1 MSIQSQDTYLNQ
13 STTLTVIGSGG
24 GGAVSTYSTFT
35 VSSLNALNLTAGNI
49 VSANI
54 SSIFGEFDEVFCSS
68 ISTLG
73 LILDDQILTAVG
85 NELLL
90 NGIPIATTANI
101 STLADWSYDPAIST
115 LNMNS
120 NSSINAS
127 LTSTNVINAGSGRI
141 TNLVC
146 DDISTTTL
154 TVLSTLHVVST
165 ISSVI
170 VDAQAGLFSSINGV
184 QFPGSISSFD
194 VASISALTTSSIN
207 GLSYPPPNSDVSQ
220 WATFPAV
227 STITG
232 GVGATDDLRIAVG
245 RSLGIEASVSTGIVI
260 DRGIDIGGP
269 ASFNVL
275 AKNGSKGAIN
285 LRSDP
290 GFAGLY
296 GEINLTANGGTTPG
310 LIGSGGLI
318 TLTANTPIGTDPTAT
333 SAIKLSAAGINSYA
347 GAVPSFGSLLGYN
360 FIYGTLG
367 VNLCAGLPSVLPN
380 VPGTTYLYGTT
391 GITLGSQTNTGSD
404 ITQSAGGL
412 YTTLV
417 TGYWAG
423 GVFAPQNLVIRG
435 RQIPIY
441 GNSYVQLSNV
451 DVLSFDSGASKAITG
466 LSTINGVAYPPAQ
479 TPLSPNLIVSSLTAA
494 VQVSTPSLLVSS
506 VNGGVYP
513 PVFEPPA
520 NAVVSTLTA
529 ANFVSTPELFV
540 SSVNGGVYPPVFEP
554 PADAIVSTLTAA
566 NFVSTP
572 ELFVS
577 SVNGGVY
584 PPVFEPPANAV
595 VSTLT
600 AANFVSTAR
609 IYGLS
614 TLYGESVTNNI
625 VFDPNGGIIFNN
637 DGADMIVDN
646 AGSLTVRTDLI
657 IPSYG
662 LYVSSIQ
669 GVSSINGSAYP
680 PVASVPADAVVS
692 TLTAANFVSTPELFV
707 SSVNGGV
714 YPPVASVSADLTVS
728 TLTLPTTGSITI
740 GPDATITYGPS
751 GTLNISATSLINI
764 STALNV
770 ADITLSSING
780 TAYPPSFV
788 PPADLVISSLV
799 VSSFT
804 STLSLTVSSINGNTT
819 SDPLVS
825 TLSVA
830 GAGNITL
837 QEDPGTTSSAPIFFK
852 SGSETVNEGILQV
865 KKSVSYTDPSTRNYT
880 GLAVDA
886 FSTLGSLQPVL
897 CASILLNPTPN
908 VFTGAPITGN
918 TAGDVIFPISSIIG
932 ISTINGV
939 AYPPASAGGIQSTI
953 ANSGSFIDIDSGGNI
968 SSFSG
973 NRTTITANSG
983 GVHIIDSDNITTID
997 VMFDITMT
1005 PTSGAA
1011 VRINQAPLYVSSVYL
1026 SSING
1031 AAYPPP
1037 GPGGSPNAEFSTL
1050 TVSSFGSIPQLT
1062 NVSSINDVNFNGGNI
1077 NAQILEAQSGFN
1089 LAGAGTFTI
1098 NGSTGGDGQ
1107 VIQVVDGYPA
1117 WATPVRPAAYY
1128 STSAESLPVFS
1139 SFSTVIGQT
1148 FTTQT
1153 NTGKCLVTGNVTF
1166 LNGDTVGDTLTTNLV
1181 FETGLGTAI
1190 STTGGFAAGYQNIS
1204 LQYLIPQA
1212 NLNPPG
1218 TDNLFTI
1225 NIRKPDTDNSYT
1237 VTYATISVTTDL
1249 N

>member
-1 MSIQSQDTYLNQ
+1 MSIQSQDVFLNT

-24 GGAVSTYSTFT
+24 GGAISTYSTFT
-35 VSSLNALNLTAGNI
+35 VSSFNALNITAGDI
-49 VSANI
+49 MSANI
-54 SSIFGEFDEVFCSS
+54 SSIFGEFDEIFCSS

-73 LILDDQILTAVG
+73 IIIDDQILTAVG

-90 NGIPIATTANI
+90 NGIPIATNSSLSSI
-101 STLADWSYDPAIST
+101 ADWSLDAAIST
-115 LNMNS
+115 LNMNG

-170 VDAQAGLFSSINGV
+170 VDAQAGLFSSINGA
-184 QFPGSISSFD
+184 QFPG
-194 VASISALTTSSIN
+194 
-207 GLSYPPPNSDVSQ
+207 PNSDASQ

-232 GVGATDDLRIAVG
+232 GVGATDDLRIVTG
-245 RSLGIEASVSTGIVI
+245 RSLDIEARVSTGIVI
-260 DRGIDIGGP
+260 DRGIDVGGP

-275 AKNGSKGAIN
+275 AKNGSKGKIN
-285 LRSDP
+285 LTSDP

-318 TLTANTPIGTDPTAT
+318 TLTANTPIGTTPSAT
-333 SAIKLSAAGINSYA
+333 SAIKFSAAGVNSYA
-347 GAVPSFGSLLGYN
+347 GAVPSIGSLLGYN

-380 VPGTTYLYGTT
+380 TPGTTYLYGTS

-423 GVFAPQNLVIRG
+423 GIFSPQNLLIRG
-435 RQIPIY
+435 RQIPVY

-451 DVLSFDSGASKAITG
+451 DYISFDSGASKAITG
-466 LSTINGVAYPPAQ
+466 LSTINGAAYPPAQ
-479 TPLSPNLIVSSLTAA
+479 TPLSPNLVVSTLTAA
-494 VQVSTPSLLVSS
+494 VQVSTPALFVSS

-600 AANFVSTAR
+600 AADYVSTGS
-609 IYGLS
+609 IYGVS
-614 TLYGESVTNNI
+614 TLYGPVAAFISFEK
-625 VFDPNGGIIFNN
+625 GIIL
-637 DGADMIVDN
+637 DADTDNVTINN
-646 AGSLTVRTDLI
+646 AGNFTVNTGVI
-657 IPSYG
+657 IPAND
-662 LYVSSIQ
+662 LTVSSIV
-669 GVSSINGSAYP
+669 GVSSINGAAYP
-680 PVASVPADAVVS
+680 PVFEPPANAVVS
-692 TLTAANFVSTPELFV
+692 TLTAAEYVSTGVIVGV
-707 SSVNGGV
+707 SSINGVAWPPTYTPPADLVISSLVVSSFTSTLALTVSSINGYNTSNPVVSTLRVAGDGSITLLDDPGTTSSAPIFFKTGSETINEGILQIRKSIVYTDPSTRNYSGLAVGAYSTLGSLQPVLCASILLNPTPNVSIGAPITGNTAGDVIFPMSSIVGISTINGV
-714 YPPVASVSADLTVS
+714 AYPPSGSISPDLTVS

-780 TAYPPSFV
+780 A
-788 PPADLVISSLV
+788 
-799 VSSFT
+799 
-804 STLSLTVSSINGNTT
+804 
-819 SDPLVS
+819 
-825 TLSVA
+825 
-830 GAGNITL
+830 
-837 QEDPGTTSSAPIFFK
+837 
-852 SGSETVNEGILQV
+852 
-865 KKSVSYTDPSTRNYT
+865 
-880 GLAVDA
+880 
-886 FSTLGSLQPVL
+886 
-897 CASILLNPTPN
+897 
-908 VFTGAPITGN
+908 
-918 TAGDVIFPISSIIG
+918 
-932 ISTINGV
+932 
-939 AYPPASAGGIQSTI
+939 AYPPAVAGIQSTI
-953 ANSGSFIDIDSGGNI
+953 ANGGSFVDIDGAGNI

-973 NRTTITANSG
+973 GRTSITANSG
-983 GVHIIDSDNITTID
+983 GIHLIDSDNITTLD

-1031 AAYPPP
+1031 AIYPPP
-1037 GPGGSPNAEFSTL
+1037 SGGGSPNAEFSTV
-1050 TVSSFGSIPQLT
+1050 TVSSFTSVPQLT

-1098 NGSTGGDGQ
+1098 NGSTGADGQ
-1107 VIQVVDGYPA
+1107 VIQIVDGYPA
-1117 WATPVRPAAYY
+1117 WTTPVRPAAYY
-1128 STSAESLPVFS
+1128 STSTESLPVYS
-1139 SFSTVIGQT
+1139 TFSTVVSQV
-1148 FTTQT
+1148 FTTQLS
-1153 NTGKCLVTGNVTF
+1153 TGTCLVTGNVTI
-1166 LNGDTVGDTLTTNLV
+1166 LNGDTVGDTLTTNIFL
-1181 FETGLGTAI
+1181 TGSGAGTAI

-1212 NLNPPG
+1212 SLNTPG
-1218 TDNLFTI
+1218 TDNTFEI

>member
-1 MSIQSQDTYLNQ
+1 MSIQSQDVFLNT

-24 GGAVSTYSTFT
+24 GGAISTYSTFT
-35 VSSLNALNLTAGNI
+35 VSSLNALNLTAGFI
-49 VSANI
+49 ESANI
-54 SSIFGEFDEVFCSS
+54 SSMFGEFDEIFCSS

-73 LILDDQILTAVG
+73 IIIDDQILTAVG

-90 NGIPIATTANI
+90 NGIPIATNSSLSSI
-101 STLADWSYDPAIST
+101 ADWSLDAAIST

-170 VDAQAGLFSSINGV
+170 VDAQAGLF
-184 QFPGSISSFD
+184 
-194 VASISALTTSSIN
+194 SSIN

-380 VPGTTYLYGTT
+380 VPGTTYLYGTS

-494 VQVSTPSLLVSS
+494 VQVSTP
-506 VNGGVYP
+506 
-513 PVFEPPA
+513 A
-520 NAVVSTLTA
+520 
-529 ANFVSTPELFV
+529 LFV

-554 PADAIVSTLTAA
+554 
-566 NFVSTP
+566 
-572 ELFVS
+572 
-577 SVNGGVY
+577 
-584 PPVFEPPANAV
+584 
-595 VSTLT
+595 
-600 AANFVSTAR
+600 
-609 IYGLS
+609 
-614 TLYGESVTNNI
+614 
-625 VFDPNGGIIFNN
+625 
-637 DGADMIVDN
+637 
-646 AGSLTVRTDLI
+646 
-657 IPSYG
+657 
-662 LYVSSIQ
+662 
-669 GVSSINGSAYP
+669 
-680 PVASVPADAVVS
+680 PADAVVS

-707 SSVNGGV
+707 SSVNGSAYPPTFEPPADAVVSTLTTGKYVSTPELFVSSVNGDV
-714 YPPVASVSADLTVS
+714 YPPVASVPADLTVS
-728 TLTLPTTGSITI
+728 TITLPTTGTITI
-740 GPDATITYGPS
+740 GGDTNISYGPD
-751 GTLNISATSLINI
+751 GTLNISATTAVFI
-764 STALNV
+764 SSALSV
-770 ADITLSSING
+770 ADITVSSING
-780 TAYPPSFV
+780 GEYPPAFA
-788 PPADLVISSLV
+788 PPTNLIISSLV

-804 STLSLTVSSINGNTT
+804 STLSLTVSSINGYTT
-819 SDPLVS
+819 SDPAVS

-837 QEDPGTTSSAPIFFK
+837 QEDPATTSSAPIFFK
-852 SGSETVNEGILQV
+852 SGNETINEGILQV
-865 KKSVSYTDPSTRNYT
+865 RKAVTFTDPSTRNYT
-880 GLAVDA
+880 GLAVGA
-886 FSTLGSLQPVL
+886 YSTLGSLQPVI

-918 TAGDVIFPISSIIG
+918 TAGDVIFPMSSILG

-1031 AAYPPP
+1031 SAYPPA
-1037 GPGGSPNAEFSTL
+1037 GALQSSITNAGSLVNINGGGSIFVSTNASVDSDINL
-1050 TVSSFGSIPQLT
+1050 TAERFINIDATSINCLAPTSISSL
-1062 NVSSINDVNFNGGNI
+1062 NVSSINGGLYGVTPSSIANGGSFVNIDSGGNI
-1077 NAQILEAQSGFN
+1077 FISTASIIDKDINLTAYRYVNIDATLFNCPVNASIPEITSVSSINGAPYKPSTFTQASISSLTVSTINNNQVQGPVWKAGGTYSNPNVTFSTNTNTLISYTSTTTTTSTAKNMIFATFEATTTATGTIYMTIARSVIPPTAVSSFN
-1089 LAGAGTFTI
+1089 LTNGTSALTNAI
-1098 NGSTGGDGQ
+1098 NGSGLSMWGSAFNTSRLTAYAS
-1107 VIQVVDGYPA
+1107 VVD
-1117 WATPVRPAAYY
+1117 TPGAPGTYYY
-1128 STSAESLPVFS
+1128 SVWGYDTASITTTTSELTCL
-1139 SFSTVIGQT
+1139 TV
-1148 FTTQT
+1148 
-1153 NTGKCLVTGNVTF
+1153 LNV
-1166 LNGDTVGDTLTTNLV
+1166 
-1181 FETGLGTAI
+1181 A
-1190 STTGGFAAGYQNIS
+1190 
-1204 LQYLIPQA
+1204 P
-1212 NLNPPG
+1212 
-1218 TDNLFTI
+1218 
-1225 NIRKPDTDNSYT
+1225 
-1237 VTYATISVTTDL
+1237 
-1249 N
+1249 